1 MGPLGRLILLLK
13 STFGGH
19 GEITMEE
26 LGTTLF
32 SLLVGWGVV
41 TTVLICMLIYRSML
55 GAHEDDQIFL
65 DKAGDSMAQEQRLIV
80 ARIERLG
87 TPIKLLFTAS
97 IVLLLVIAGMWLWRG
112 YTNF

>member
-1 MGPLGRLILLLK
+1 
-13 STFGGH
+13 
-19 GEITMEE
+19 MEE

-32 SLLVGWGVV
+32 SLLVAWGVV

-87 TPIKLLFTAS
+87 TPIKMLITAS

-112 YTNF
+112 YKNF

>member
-1 MGPLGRLILLLK
+1 
-13 STFGGH
+13 
-19 GEITMEE
+19 
-26 LGTTLF
+26 
-32 SLLVGWGVV
+32 
-41 TTVLICMLIYRSML
+41 MLIYRAML

-97 IVLLLVIAGMWLWRG
+97 IVLLLIIAGIWLWRG
-112 YTNF
+112 YKNF